1 MLNYTCKYC
10 GGMLRIREGRM
21 GAQCT
26 TCGRYYSSDAIY
38 KIAQKSAPETVS
50 LQDAAKSTKIIGI
63 VIAAMFTFFLMP
75 VSPVPFML
83 FLPAAFIIAGKAI
96 IKEAEATEEGGTPR
110 AAGEQLRSVD
120 DYLRAFNMLALDS
133 MPLREEAG
141 TAIMQLHALRRKQL
155 ALGSM
160 LSQGHPFI
168 KSGNDAAA
176 YILRNLK
183 QVLYRLRFCDQSD
196 PELRRMHAKYIR
208 DRLDENDRILR
219 DFENLVIEVTQL
231 TDDTAVTA
239 PSLDVLAATLHSINT
254 GEELP
259 PHCEL
264 SAPADDRYMR
274 I

>member
-10 GGMLRIREGRM
+10 GGVLRIREGRM

-38 KIAQKSAPETVS
+38 TIAQKSAPETVS
-50 LQDAAKSTKIIGI
+50 LRDAAKSTKIIGI

-96 IKEAEATEEGGTPR
+96 IKEAEASEGDDLPR
-110 AAGEQLRSVD
+110 GAGEQLRSAD
-120 DYLRAFNMLALDS
+120 DYLRAFRTMPLEY
-133 MPLREEAG
+133 MPLREEANR
-141 TAIMQLHALRRKQL
+141 AVMQIDALKRKQL

-160 LSQGHPFI
+160 LRQDHPFI

-196 PELRRMHAKYIR
+196 PELRRMHAKYLR
-208 DRLDENDRILR
+208 ERLDENDRILR
-219 DFENLVIEVTQL
+219 DFENLIIEVTQL
-231 TDDTAVTA
+231 SDDTAVTA
-239 PSLDVLAATLHSINT
+239 PSLDVLAATLHSVNT